1 MFEVPLDTPEPSPTS
16 APTPSPTPVPALPAP
31 DFHRFNHGVAL
42 LGGWFPLTVEI
53 VAVMLADNPS
63 IAQTVITHR
72 FPLQDAAEAFRVA
85 GDRTSGAIKVVL
97 HP

>member
-1 MFEVPLDTPEPSPTS
+1 MFEVPLDTPAPSPTS

-53 VAVMLADNPS
+53 VAVVLL
-63 IAQTVITHR
+63 IVVIGWRTR
-72 FPLQDAAEAFRVA
+72 DSMARKPASRTAAAPNAASVR
-85 GDRTSGAIKVVL
+85 
-97 HP
+97 